1 MVDRGLA
8 GLQRPFFASNGYRN
22 LAWFLL
28 GLALLRGLL
37 VLASDPLLA
46 IANNHDQIRVQG
58 CIGAYPDRPAETPP
72 QTSSPEAPF
81 SRFRFISDVGSP
93 CFLSSEAL
101 FAWAAWPAMWLE
113 QSLRS
118 DRTFSV
124 RWKGGLQFILLLLI
138 AAWSTRRLLALKRQD
153 LAAGHA
159 AIFALVVCDP
169 GNLLYFN
176 TFYGEAAAILSCYG
190 LLVGALVGLACKDGA
205 SRASLLVV
213 GLSAVLLA
221 TSKIQH
227 LIVPLL
233 ILAAVAASAVAARR
247 LPARLLVAL
256 FLGGLVGFSLQWMN
270 RAASENE
277 GIRSANLIDT
287 LFTALLPSASDPSK
301 LLARLELPSSCIEQS
316 GESWYTPGMLQHE
329 RCPEVFKLDHHDLM
343 LAVFRDPL
351 MAFSALQGGLRHV
364 RPWIPLQLGVVEGGV
379 RAGLPWWAPS
389 WNAVLDVPGQSVYF
403 SMLLGLPIFAAGMV
417 CLRRTR
423 DQWAANAILLSLGGL
438 PLCIFFV
445 SVLGDGYVD
454 LSKHAQLGTACLL
467 AEFVVLICLL
477 VDSAAWRGENH
488 VNH

>member
-1 MVDRGLA
+1 MVDRGPA
-8 GLQRPFFASNGYRN
+8 GLQRSFFVSNGYRN

-46 IANNHDQIRVQG
+46 IANNYDQIRVQG

-72 QTSSPEAPF
+72 QTGSPEAPF
-81 SRFRFISDVGSP
+81 SRYRFIGDVGSP
-93 CFLSSEAL
+93 CFVSSEAL

-124 RWKGGLQFILLLLI
+124 RWKGGLQFILLFLI

-190 LLVGALVGLACKDGA
+190 LLVGVLVGLACEQRA
-205 SRASLLVV
+205 SRSSLCLV
-213 GLSAVLLA
+213 GLSAVVLA

-233 ILAAVAASAVAARR
+233 ILVAIAVSASWARR
-247 LPARLLVAL
+247 MPGRLLVVL
-256 FLGGLVGFSLQWMN
+256 LLGGLTGASVQWLN

-287 LFTALLPSASDPSK
+287 LFTALLPSAGDPAQ
-301 LLARLELPSSCIEQS
+301 LLARLELPSHCIEQS

-329 RCPEVFKLDHHDLM
+329 RCPEVFKLEHHDLI
-343 LAVFRDPL
+343 LAALRDPL
-351 MAFSALQGGLRHV
+351 MTYNALRGGIRHL
-364 RPWIPLQLGVVEGGV
+364 RPWIPSQLGVVEGGL
-379 RAGLPWWAPS
+379 RSGLPWWAPS
-389 WNAVLDVPGQSVYF
+389 WNTFLNVPGQGVF
-403 SMLLGLPIFAAGMV
+403 FVILLGLPGLAALLV
-417 CLRRTR
+417 CIRRNPGQSAT
-423 DQWAANAILLSLGGL
+423 NAVLLSLGGL
-438 PLCIFFV
+438 PLCIFVV

-467 AEFVVLICLL
+467 AEFFVLVGLL
-477 VDSAAWRGENH
+477 VDRAAWSGENH
-488 VNH
+488 VNR